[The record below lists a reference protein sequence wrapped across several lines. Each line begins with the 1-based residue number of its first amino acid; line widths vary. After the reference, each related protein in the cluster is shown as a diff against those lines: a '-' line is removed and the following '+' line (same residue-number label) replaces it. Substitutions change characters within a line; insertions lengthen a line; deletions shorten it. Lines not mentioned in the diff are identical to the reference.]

1 MFAVAKNIY
10 FSQTGKNFF
19 FPYFPELKS
28 VFYNLQFA
36 LTIFCSVINFCMFLD
51 TGCYTYKSLR
61 SNSFMTGGTSL
72 FIGSFKC
79 SGSSGCST
87 INRSLQ
93 SVNNG
98 IMPSSLPLLSS
109 TLLSL
114 PASPLTPSQ
123 LSSLLFVALT
133 YS

>member
-1 MFAVAKNIY
+1 MY

-19 FPYFPELKS
+19 FFSHFPELKS

-36 LTIFCSVINFCMFLD
+36 LTTFCSVINFCTFLD

-61 SNSFMTGGTSL
+61 SNSFKTGGTSL
-72 FIGSFKC
+72 FIGSFNC
-79 SGSSGCST
+79 SGSGGCST

-93 SVNNG
+93 SVNNR

-109 TLLSL
+109 TLPSL
-114 PASPLTPSQ
+114 PASPLTSSQ